1 MFKLTNVFH
10 CYIHIMPV
18 YELHL
23 SDQQETR
30 LSHFLSFRFVWDT
43 PFWQKTAE
51 VKLIALN
58 YNGLLNTM
66 DNMYLINDLY

>member
-1 MFKLTNVFH
+1 MFKLANVFY

-18 YELHL
+18 YEIHL

-43 PFWQKTAE
+43 PFCQKTAE
-51 VKLIALN
+51 VWDAF
-58 YNGLLNTM
+58 G
-66 DNMYLINDLY
+66 

>member
-1 MFKLTNVFH
+1 
-10 CYIHIMPV
+10 MPV

-43 PFWQKTAE
+43 PFCQKTADMGK
-51 VKLIALN
+51 VLGFKMSNLVFC
-58 YNGLLNTM
+58 YPR
-66 DNMYLINDLY
+66 